1 MNKLNIIG
9 RITKDVELRKTTNGT
24 SVVQIDIAVR
34 RNFKNSNNEYE
45 TDFFN
50 VDAYGNNAEFIAKYF
65 RKGDPIGIVARLQN
79 ANYEKDGKT
88 VYKNAII
95 VEETT
100 LMGTKKNTTEETTP
114 EEPVENEY
122 EGFTGQI
129 ELTDD
134 DLPF

>member
-9 RITKDVELRKTTNGT
+9 RITHDIELRKTTSGT

-65 RKGDPIGIVARLQN
+65 HKGDPIGIVARLQN

-100 LMGTKKNTTEETTP
+100 LMGAKKSTTEETTP